1 MAIRFEG
8 REIDLLPD
16 ETVLEGLERQG
27 WTLPA
32 FCRQGVCQ
40 CCLMKAKNGP
50 VPAAAQKG
58 LKEGQ
63 RLQALFLACVC
74 RPAQDE
80 HLELER
86 YGSSEEFASRVQRVE
101 QLTEQ
106 VLRVYLALPS
116 GFAHRAGQYLQ
127 LVRPSDGLMRPYSIA
142 SLPGEALELH
152 VALMPGGAMSG
163 WLRSAV
169 GEPVTVR
176 GPFGDCFYFEGEP
189 ERPLCLAGNGT
200 GLAPLLGVVR
210 AALAAGHRGALRLYH
225 GSLRLEGLYLWEE
238 LRALLQRAPQL
249 KLIGSLLEG
258 APGSDAIG
266 SNAILAERCALRVL
280 ALDQAV
286 LQDGVLAEERVYL
299 CGNPELV
306 RKLQRKLYLAGVPLA
321 RIHADPFVGPPVR
334 S

>member
-8 REIDLLPD
+8 KEIALLPD

-40 CCLMKAKNGP
+40 CCLMKAKSGS

-63 RLQALFLACVC
+63 RLQSLFLACVC
-74 RPAQDE
+74 RPSQDE

-86 YGSSEEFASRVQRVE
+86 YGSSEEFASRVERVE
-101 QLTEQ
+101 QLTDQ
-106 VLRVYLALPS
+106 VLRVSLALPP
-116 GFAHRAGQYLQ
+116 GFSHRAGQYLQ

-152 VALMPGGAMSG
+152 VALMPDGAMSG

-169 GEPVTVR
+169 GEPVALR
-176 GPFGDCFYFEGEP
+176 GPLGDCFYFEGEP

-200 GLAPLLGVVR
+200 GLAPLLGVLR
-210 AALAAGHRGALRLYH
+210 AALAAGHRGPLRLYH
-225 GSLRLEGLYLWEE
+225 GSPRAEGLYLWQE
-238 LRALLQRAPQL
+238 LRALLQQAPRL

-258 APGSDAIG
+258 TPGTDSSLG
-266 SNAILAERCALRVL
+266 ERCALRL
-280 ALDQAV
+280 TALDQAV

-321 RIHADPFVGPPVR
+321 RIHADPFVGPPTR

>member
-8 REIDLLPD
+8 RDIELMPD

-40 CCLMKAKNGP
+40 CCLMKAKSGP

-58 LKEGQ
+58 LKEAQ
-63 RLQALFLACVC
+63 RLQSLFLACVC
-74 RPAQDE
+74 RPGQDQ

-86 YGSSEEFASRVQRVE
+86 HGSSEEFSSRVERVE

-106 VLRVYLALPS
+106 VLRVSLALPS
-116 GFAHRAGQYLQ
+116 GFVHRAGQYLQ

-142 SLPGEALELH
+142 SLPGEPLELH

-163 WLRSAV
+163 WLRSAA
-169 GEPVTVR
+169 GAPIALR

-210 AALAAGHRGALRLYH
+210 AALAAGHRGPLRLYH
-225 GSLRLEGLYLWEE
+225 GSLRPEGLYLWEE
-238 LRALLQRAPQL
+238 LRALAQRAPQL
-249 KLIGSLLEG
+249 RLIGSLLEG
-258 APGSDAIG
+258 TPGSDA
-266 SNAILAERCALRVL
+266 NLADRCVLRAV

-286 LQDGVLAEERVYL
+286 LQDGVLADERVYL

-321 RIHADPFVGPPVR
+321 RIHADPFVGPPTR

>member
-8 REIDLLPD
+8 RDIELMPD

-40 CCLMKAKNGP
+40 CCLMKAKSGP

-58 LKEGQ
+58 LKEAQ
-63 RLQALFLACVC
+63 RLQSLFLACVC
-74 RPAQDE
+74 RPTRDQ

-86 YGSSEEFASRVQRVE
+86 HGSSEEFTSRVERVE
-101 QLTEQ
+101 QLTEL
-106 VLRVYLALPS
+106 VLRVSLSLPS

-142 SLPGEALELH
+142 SLPGEPLELH

-169 GEPVTVR
+169 GATVTLR
-176 GPFGDCFYFEGEP
+176 GPFGDCFYFEEEP

-200 GLAPLLGVVR
+200 GLAPLLGVMR
-210 AALAAGHRGALRLYH
+210 AALAAGHRGPLRLYH
-225 GSLRLEGLYLWEE
+225 GSLRREGLYLWGE
-238 LRALLQRAPQL
+238 LRALAERAPQL

-258 APGSDAIG
+258 APGSDA
-266 SNAILAERCALRVL
+266 SLAERCVLRAV

-286 LQDGVLAEERVYL
+286 LQDGVLADERVYL

-321 RIHADPFVGPPVR
+321 RIHADPFVGPPTR

>member
-8 REIDLLPD
+8 KEIELLPD

-40 CCLMKAKNGP
+40 CCRMKAKSGP
-50 VPAAAQKG
+50 VPPAAQKG

-63 RLQALFLACVC
+63 RLQSLFLACVC
-74 RPAQDE
+74 RPAQDQ

-86 YGSSEEFASRVQRVE
+86 HGSSEEFASRVERVE

-106 VLRVYLALPS
+106 VLRVSLAPPS
-116 GFAHRAGQYLQ
+116 GLVHRAGQYLQ

-142 SLPGEALELH
+142 SLPGAALELH

-163 WLRSAV
+163 WLRGAV

-200 GLAPLLGVVR
+200 GLAPLLGVLR
-210 AALAAGHRGALRLYH
+210 AALAAGHRGPLRLYH
-225 GSLRLEGLYLWEE
+225 GSLRPEGLYLWQE
-238 LRALLQRAPQL
+238 LRALAQQAPQL
-249 KLIGSLLEG
+249 KLIGSLLQGPSELDT
-258 APGSDAIG
+258 S
-266 SNAILAERCALRVL
+266 LAERCALRL
-280 ALDQAV
+280 MALDQAV
-286 LQDGVLAEERVYL
+286 LQDGVLSDERVYL

-321 RIHADPFVGPPVR
+321 RIHADPFVGPPLR

>member
-8 REIDLLPD
+8 REIELLPD

-27 WTLPA
+27 HTLPA

-40 CCLMKAKNGP
+40 CCLMKAKSGP

-58 LKEGQ
+58 LKDGQ
-63 RLQALFLACVC
+63 RLQSLFLACVC
-74 RPAQDE
+74 RPPRDQ

-86 YGSSEEFASRVQRVE
+86 YGSSEEFASRVERVE
-101 QLTEQ
+101 RLTEQ
-106 VLRVYLALPS
+106 VLRVSLALPP
-116 GFAHRAGQYLQ
+116 GFTHRAGQYLQ
-127 LVRPSDGLMRPYSIA
+127 LARPNDHLMRPYSIA

-163 WLRSAV
+163 WLRGAV
-169 GEPVTVR
+169 GEPVLLR

-210 AALAAGHRGALRLYH
+210 AALAAGHRGPVRLYH
-225 GSLRLEGLYLWEE
+225 GSPRPEGLYLWGE
-238 LRALLQRAPQL
+238 LRTLAHQAPQL

-258 APGSDAIG
+258 APGLDASLG
-266 SNAILAERCALRVL
+266 ERCTLRLL

-299 CGNPELV
+299 CGNPDLV

-321 RIHADPFVGPPVR
+321 RIHADPFVGPAIQ

>member
-40 CCLMKAKNGP
+40 CCLMKAKSGA

-58 LKEGQ
+58 LKDGQ
-63 RLQALFLACVC
+63 RLQSLFLACVC
-74 RPAQDE
+74 RPSEDQ

-86 YGSSEEFASRVQRVE
+86 YGSAQEFPSRVERVE

-106 VLRVYLALPS
+106 VLRVSLALPS
-116 GFAHRAGQYLQ
+116 DFSHRAGQYLQ

-152 VALMPGGAMSG
+152 VALMPGGVMSG
-163 WLRSAV
+163 WLRGAV
-169 GEPVTVR
+169 GEPVTLR
-176 GPFGDCFYFEGEP
+176 GPLGDCFYFEGEP

-210 AALAAGHRGALRLYH
+210 AALAAGHRGPLRLYH
-225 GSLRLEGLYLWEE
+225 GSLRLEGLYLWDE
-238 LRALLQRAPQL
+238 LRALVQRAPQL
-249 KLIGSLLEG
+249 TLLGSLLEG
-258 APGSDAIG
+258 TPGSDA
-266 SNAILAERCALRVL
+266 SLAGRCTLRAL

-286 LQDGVLAEERVYL
+286 LQDGVHAEERVYL

-321 RIHADPFVGPPVR
+321 RIHADPFVGPPIG